1 MQIGAI
7 STGVPMI
14 GLLMEVPQ
22 TRVQLRGALPEEVP
36 LTGVELRG
44 VLLIRVHRQKSNYK
58 EHN

>member
-1 MQIGAI
+1 
-7 STGVPMI
+7 MI